1 MFLAKV
7 GTVVTPVL
15 LSFTD
20 FIYLFFLLQKMLKK
34 NHYCESKMHI
44 RWRILIF
51 STTKKMQELNSRR
64 HRNDVFLLR
73 KSV

>member
-20 FIYLFFLLQKMLKK
+20 FIYFFVTKNVKEKPLL
-34 NHYCESKMHI
+34 
-44 RWRILIF
+44 
-51 STTKKMQELNSRR
+51 
-64 HRNDVFLLR
+64 
-73 KSV
+73 